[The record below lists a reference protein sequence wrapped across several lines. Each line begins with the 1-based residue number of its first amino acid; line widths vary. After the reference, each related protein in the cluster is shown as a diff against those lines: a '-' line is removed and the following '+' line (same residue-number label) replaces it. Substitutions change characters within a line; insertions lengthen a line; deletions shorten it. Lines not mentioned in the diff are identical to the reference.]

1 MKSRS
6 MPESTKA
13 AVIGGITS
21 FLLSV
26 GTAIGVEWTPK
37 VFGNWYSKE
46 ISKLLKEEKER

>member
-1 MKSRS
+1 

-13 AVIGGITS
+13 AVIGSITS

-37 VFGNWYSKE
+37 VFGN
-46 ISKLLKEEKER
+46 

>member
-13 AVIGGITS
+13 AVNGGITS

-37 VFGNWYSKE
+37 VFGN
-46 ISKLLKEEKER
+46 